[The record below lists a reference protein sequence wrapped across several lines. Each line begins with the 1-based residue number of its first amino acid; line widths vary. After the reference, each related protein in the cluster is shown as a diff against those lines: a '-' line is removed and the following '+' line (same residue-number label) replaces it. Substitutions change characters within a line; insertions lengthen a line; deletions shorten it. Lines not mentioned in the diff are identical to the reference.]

1 MYGICALR
9 LVYSEVVET
18 NQTIRNL
25 TCGDLEFLLVVIRL
39 VVTGLKRTGLV
50 YLLDLFGER
59 GGRMVWFSMCEAPLD
74 EWTNGNSVDVFFTYG
89 DYGFSSMGI

>member
-1 MYGICALR
+1 M
-9 LVYSEVVET
+9 
-18 NQTIRNL
+18 
-25 TCGDLEFLLVVIRL
+25 
-39 VVTGLKRTGLV
+39 

-89 DYGFSSMGI
+89 DFGFSSMGI